1 MSALTTRQLTGKRE
15 RVINLNQKSQ
25 LQPGDILQG
34 RYRIMGTLG
43 VGGFS
48 AVYQARDL
56 RFPNVTKLC
65 AIKEMTNLA
74 ADPHLRELTIKSF
87 EREASILATLDHPA
101 IVDVYDYFSESDRS
115 YLVQEFIRGK
125 DLDAYLDSN
134 EGKMIP
140 QETVFD
146 WALQLC
152 DVLIYLHSQKPQPI
166 IFRDLK
172 PSNIMLDP
180 YGRITLI
187 DFGIAK
193 IFEGGEKGT
202 MVGTEG
208 YSPPEQYRGEAT
220 TAGDIYALGATFH
233 HLLTLQDPRLEPPFS
248 FTERPIRAVNPSVSP
263 SFEAIIMR
271 CLSYQPK
278 DRFQNGMEFKEALI
292 TILQTSQATT
302 TKIGTNLLSHPAT
315 DNKPGTGP
323 KAPADAASRR
333 GDKETITTTGS
344 LGIVPL
350 WVFQCEDE
358 IRSKPVVDSGLVFVG
373 AFDNNLY
380 AVKANDGE
388 FFWKYPATDEI
399 ASTPFVY
406 NHHVYIGSA
415 DNHLYCVKQHNGRL
429 NWRFETGGPIY
440 SSPKAEFDHVFF
452 GSDDAH
458 LYAVNA
464 GTGKLAWKTP
474 VHGAVRSSPCI
485 HDELIIVG
493 TEGGYVFAVDLS
505 GKIKWQYQA
514 RRAIV
519 STPIVADDMVFFGSY
534 DATIYALDV
543 ASGWAVWQVR
553 TKRPIVSSP
562 AISGDMLFIG
572 SSDGSLYAV
581 DIKRGQK
588 VWSFDT
594 EGQVASSPAV
604 WEKSVYFGSTDGF
617 VYSVDIK
624 RGQRRWKFE
633 TGGMV
638 ISSPS
643 IVDGIVYIGSTDKKL
658 YALPV

>member
-1 MSALTTRQLTGKRE
+1 MSGLTTRQLTGKRE
-15 RVINLNQKSQ
+15 RVINLNQKAQ

-34 RYRIMGTLG
+34 RYRVMGTLG

-56 RFPNVTKLC
+56 RFANVTKLC

-74 ADPHLRELTIKSF
+74 PDPHLRELTIKSF

-101 IVDVYDYFSESDRS
+101 IVDVYDYFSEGDRS

-125 DLDAYLDSN
+125 DLEAYLESN
-134 EGKMIP
+134 EGHTIP
-140 QETVFD
+140 QETVID

-220 TAGDIYALGATFH
+220 TAGDIYALGATLH

-248 FTERPIRAVNPSVSP
+248 FTERPIRVINSTVSP
-263 SFEAIIMR
+263 PLEALIMR
-271 CLSYQPK
+271 CLSYQAK
-278 DRFQNGMEFKEALI
+278 DRCQNGMEFKDALLAI
-292 TILQTSQATT
+292 VQSSTSASPTV
-302 TKIGTNLLSHPAT
+302 KIGTAVLMPA
-315 DNKPGTGP
+315 KPEP
-323 KAPADAASRR
+323 KDGVITPK
-333 GDKETITTTGS
+333 KEEKATTTGS

-350 WVFQCEDE
+350 WTFKCEDE
-358 IRSKPVVDSGLVFVG
+358 IRSKPAVDSGLVFVG

-380 AVKANDGE
+380 AIKANNGE

-399 ASTPFVY
+399 ASSPFVY

-415 DNHLYCVKQHNGRL
+415 DNYLYSVKQHNGRL
-429 NWRFETGGPIY
+429 SWRVETQGPVY
-440 SSPKAEFDHVFF
+440 SSPRAEFDHVFF

-458 LYAVNA
+458 LYAVHA
-464 GTGKLAWKTP
+464 STGKMAWKTQ

-485 HDELIIVG
+485 HDELIIIG

-519 STPIVADDMVFFGSY
+519 STPIVAEDMVIFGSY

-543 ASGWAVWQVR
+543 TSGWAVWQVR

-562 AISGDMLFIG
+562 VISGDTLFIG

-588 VWSFDT
+588 LWSFDT
-594 EGQVASSPAV
+594 TGQVASSPAV
-604 WEKSVYFGSTDGF
+604 WDKSVYFGSTDGF
-617 VYSVDIK
+617 VYSVDMK
-624 RGQRRWKFE
+624 RGHQRWKFE

-638 ISSPS
+638 ISSPT
-643 IVDGIVYIGSTDKKL
+643 IVEGILYIGSTDKML